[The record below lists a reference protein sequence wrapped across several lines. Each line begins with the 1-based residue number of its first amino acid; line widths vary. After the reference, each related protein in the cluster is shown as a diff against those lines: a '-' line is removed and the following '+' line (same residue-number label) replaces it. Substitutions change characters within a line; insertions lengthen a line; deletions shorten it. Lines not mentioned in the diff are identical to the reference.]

1 MLKTLYF
8 EDKRKKNEQ
17 KRKLISTLNNIILL
31 TFIILFIYI
40 GQFFY
45 QLQNFGY
52 FVKAVEDSSLVEY
65 TCNNHILYEVCPTSN
80 IQTGASLS
88 YDEHQLKTL
97 FKEKCDVCINTD
109 NRTVSNTTLTNEIKI
124 MMSHQGFTINDIRYM
139 FRCALKH
146 AFISEK
152 EYKEYIKKI

>member
-8 EDKRKKNEQ
+8 EDKKKKNEQ

-52 FVKAVEDSSLVEY
+52 FVKAV
-65 TCNNHILYEVCPTSN
+65 
-80 IQTGASLS
+80 LS
-88 YDEHQLKTL
+88 RGV
-97 FKEKCDVCINTD
+97 F
-109 NRTVSNTTLTNEIKI
+109 LT
-124 MMSHQGFTINDIRYM
+124 
-139 FRCALKH
+139 
-146 AFISEK
+146 
-152 EYKEYIKKI
+152 